1 MLFRVAAT
9 VAAILLLCIQ
19 INFAVEHSSGSSNG
33 ALAAAVA
40 AYVCL
45 ALLPLLAIS
54 AFRDGRPAWGAC
66 LAAATV
72 CFLAYSLPISVG
84 RAGEASERATLAS
97 TEYQAT
103 RDAMERECGTG
114 AGPRCRGRIQTLER
128 LGPRPVGDLG
138 TEAMAWILSP
148 FGIDADA
155 IRRVSAIFLGIG
167 LDLAVLSLSGYAGGA
182 GRRRPAAVAPEP
194 EPEPER
200 ARSDVPAETKVT
212 AKKPAPTKRKAT
224 LGEAWLKQYL
234 EDNPQ
239 ATLNKAFA
247 DYKAAKL
254 NGRLMGRNR
263 FARAFAEMRP
273 SNIFSIAA

>member
-182 GRRRPAAVAPEP
+182 GRKKIASSP

-200 ARSDVPAETKVT
+200 ARAESPAEEPKAQVRKST
-212 AKKPAPTKRKAT
+212 PTKKKRT
-224 LGEAWLKQYL
+224 LGEVWLEQYL
-234 EDNPQ
+234 DDNPQ